1 MIAPAPTD
9 PDRAAKLDEQ
19 AYRTLFERLGQLSH
33 LEALDSRGDARR
45 PESHKG
51 VSG

>member
-19 AYRTLFERLGQLSH
+19 AYRTLFERLG
-33 LEALDSRGDARR
+33 AARR
-45 PESHKG
+45 NARARLRHRP
-51 VSG
+51 